1 MCPYEAP
8 WTYYL
13 NAVPSPVAETL
24 AVMLRGGTLSCAVAR
39 PRGWPEAVFSLPAA
53 ALLVV
58 LGALPL
64 SYADAEARSLGPT
77 IGLLAAVLLLANM
90 ADRYG
95 LFEATGSWMASGSQG
110 KPVRLLALVFAVAS
124 VVTAVLSLDATVV
137 LLTPVVLTTVARLR
151 LRAKPHAYACTHLA
165 NSSASLLLPV
175 SNLTNLL
182 AFRASGLS
190 FARFGADMA
199 LPWLAAIG
207 VEWLTLRRFFAAD
220 LVGRGET
227 NGAPARPV
235 PVFACVVVELTLLG
249 FFATSL
255 LHVDP
260 AFAALGGA
268 AVLAV
273 PAVLRRRATA
283 RDIAFALDVPFLA
296 FVLALG
302 LVVKAVSLHGL
313 ASLVAQLMPG
323 GTSLWSLLAVAAA
336 VLANL
341 INNLPAVLLLLRAA
355 AATGPGVVLAVLIG
369 VNAGPNLTYVGSL
382 ATLLWRR
389 APRQRGEELPTSEF
403 LRLGAPRTSPVGR
416 A

>member
-1 MCPYEAP
+1 M
-8 WTYYL
+8 
-13 NAVPSPVAETL
+13 
-24 AVMLRGGTLSCAVAR
+24 
-39 PRGWPEAVFSLPAA
+39 
-53 ALLVV
+53 
-58 LGALPL
+58 
-64 SYADAEARSLGPT
+64 
-77 IGLLAAVLLLANM
+77 
-90 ADRYG
+90 
-95 LFEATGSWMASGSQG
+95 
-110 KPVRLLALVFAVAS
+110 
-124 VVTAVLSLDATVV
+124 
-137 LLTPVVLTTVARLR
+137 
-151 LRAKPHAYACTHLA
+151 
-165 NSSASLLLPV
+165 
-175 SNLTNLL
+175 
-182 AFRASGLS
+182 
-190 FARFGADMA
+190 
-199 LPWLAAIG
+199 
-207 VEWLTLRRFFAAD
+207 
-220 LVGRGET
+220 VG
-227 NGAPARPV
+227 
-235 PVFACVVVELTLLG
+235 LTLLG

-260 AFAALGGA
+260 ALVPLGGA
-268 AVLAV
+268 LVLAV
-273 PAVLRRRATA
+273 PALVCRRATA
-283 RDIAFALDVPFLA
+283 RGIAFALDVPFLA

-336 VLANL
+336 VLADL